1 MWLRLVSAIGWNF
14 CEIQICDL
22 KEEKKKIIFLIY
34 HKLYIAVHISLFG
47 GGRVSE
53 NCNHENLY
61 VFVYVVVIQD
71 YIDLW

>member
-1 MWLRLVSAIGWNF
+1 MWLRLVSAIGWNS

-22 KEEKKKIIFLIY
+22 KKKNLHFLTY
-34 HKLYIAVHISLFG
+34 HKLYIAVHVSLFG

-61 VFVYVVVIQD
+61 VFVYVVVIQK